1 MDILLNRTQLF
12 FQCINLWNILKPST
26 ENESIVK
33 DNIQSLNYLVWSCIF
48 LKFAI
53 KITLKRGTTYLS
65 PQRTFILM
73 SIYFSKTWI
82 FETWDLNLHP
92 YRHWSRTHRNSSQAM
107 ISLLFTLSF
116 VGENK
121 DTEQYLDYLCT
132 FKISHKVCK

>member
-53 KITLKRGTTYLS
+53 KITVEKRDNIPFTTKN
-65 PQRTFILM
+65 
-73 SIYFSKTWI
+73 IYTDEHLFQQNL
-82 FETWDLNLHP
+82 DL
-92 YRHWSRTHRNSSQAM
+92 
-107 ISLLFTLSF
+107 
-116 VGENK
+116 
-121 DTEQYLDYLCT
+121 
-132 FKISHKVCK
+132 